1 MGALELRDNLLQYI
15 NQADERLLKVVKA
28 VMESYWEEE
37 IVAHTIDGKP
47 LTKKEYR
54 EELNEALAEIKKG
67 EFTTQ
72 EDIEKESESW

>member
-37 IVAHTIDGKP
+37 IVAHTIDEKP
-47 LTKKEYR
+47 LTKKAYK

-67 EFTTQ
+67 EYTSQ

>member
-1 MGALELRDNLLQYI
+1 MGALELRDSLLQYI

-37 IVAHTIDGKP
+37 IVAYAIDGKP
-47 LTKKEYR
+47 LTKLAYK
-54 EELNEALAEIKKG
+54 EELKEAKAEIERG

-72 EDIEKESESW
+72 EDLEKESENW